1 MITVGSG
8 KRSWKKHHVVMRD
21 MVMYL
26 LKPSEDVPKEGSFK
40 VILLHHSL
48 AQVARLYKKKPFV
61 FSLKTADWSE
71 YLFSTS

>member
-1 MITVGSG
+1 
-8 KRSWKKHHVVMRD
+8 MRD
-21 MVMYL
+21 MVLYI
-26 LKPSEDVPKEGSFK
+26 LKSSETVPKGDNFK

-71 YLFSTS
+71 YLFGTT

>member
-1 MITVGSG
+1 
-8 KRSWKKHHVVMRD
+8 MRD
-21 MVMYL
+21 MVLHL
-26 LKPSEDVPKEGSFK
+26 LKPSEEVLQEGGFK

-71 YLFSTS
+71 YLFSTTWV